1 MKLMF
6 VTETAEKIK
15 SMEIRGAGR
24 IAREAAEALRRHA
37 TEIRAGNLVSFR
49 REMESA
55 AQTLVATRPTAVSLP
70 NAVHIVMS
78 GLDQARTLEDAQD
91 GVILRAEQFIHSS
104 QHAVE
109 KIAQF
114 GARHIRD
121 GDTILTHC
129 NSEAALGCIIE
140 AHRSGKEI
148 EVYATEVRPRN
159 QGLVTIRT
167 LDDAGIKTNFIV
179 DSAVRSFIHEV
190 DLVIVGADAV
200 TVNGAVVNKIGTSQ
214 VAHTAHEARVNVLVA
229 AETYK
234 FAPRTI
240 FGELIQIEER
250 AGNEVLA
257 DEIASTL
264 PHVTVRNPAF
274 DVTPAE
280 YIDLIVTEAGAIPP
294 QMAYIIIREYLG
306 WGIEEFHKTF
316 EINTRHEE

>member
-37 TEIRAGNLVSFR
+37 TDTRTNDLEAFQ
-49 REMESA
+49 REMDSA
-55 AQTLVATRPTAVSLP
+55 AQTLIATRPTAVSLP

-78 GLDQARTLEDAQD
+78 DLDQALTLEEAQN
-91 GVILRAEQFIHSS
+91 GVIHRAEQFIHSS

-140 AHRSGKEI
+140 AHRSGKDI
-148 EVYATEVRPRN
+148 EVFATEVRPRN
-159 QGLVTIRT
+159 QGLITIRT
-167 LDDAGIKTNFIV
+167 LNDAGIKTNFIV

-190 DLVIVGADAV
+190 DLVFVGADAV

-240 FGELIQIEER
+240 IGELIAIEER
-250 AGNEVLA
+250 AGNEILA
-257 DEIASTL
+257 DEIARTL

-294 QMAYIIIREYLG
+294 QMAYIIIKEYLG
-306 WGIEEFHKTF
+306 WGLEEFHKTF
-316 EINTRHEE
+316 EITTKNED

>member
-1 MKLMF
+1 MF
-6 VTETAEKIK
+6 VFETAEKIK

-24 IAREAAEALRRHA
+24 IARAGAEALRRHA
-37 TEIRAGNLVSFR
+37 LEVQVDDLASFR

-55 AQTLVATRPTAVSLP
+55 AKILIETRPTAVSLP

-78 GLDQARTLEDAQD
+78 GLEKAGTLDEARN
-91 GVILRAEQFIHSS
+91 GVLDRAENFIRSS
-104 QHAVE
+104 QNAVQ

-114 GARHIRD
+114 GSRHIRD
-121 GDTILTHC
+121 GDIILTHC

-140 AHRSGKEI
+140 AHRTGKEI
-148 EVYATEVRPRN
+148 EVFATEVRPRN

-167 LDDAGIKTNFIV
+167 LNDAGIKTNFIV
-179 DSAVRSFIHEV
+179 DSAVRSFIHDV
-190 DLVIVGADAV
+190 DLVIMGADAV
-200 TVNGAVVNKIGTSQ
+200 TVNGAVVNKIGSSQ
-214 VAHTAHEARVNVLVA
+214 VAHTAAEARVNVLIA

-240 FGELIQIEER
+240 IGELIRIEER
-250 AGNEVLA
+250 AGSEVLA
-257 DEIASTL
+257 DEISRSL
-264 PHVTVRNPAF
+264 PYVMVRNPAF

-306 WGIEEFHKTF
+306 WGIEEFNKLFESPFGHKK
-316 EINTRHEE
+316 

>member
-37 TEIRAGNLVSFR
+37 TDTRTNDLEAFQ
-49 REMESA
+49 REMDSA
-55 AQTLVATRPTAVSLP
+55 AQTLIATRPTAVSLP

-78 GLDQARTLEDAQD
+78 DLDQALTLEEAQN
-91 GVILRAEQFIHSS
+91 GVIHRAEQFIHSS

-140 AHRSGKEI
+140 AHRSGKDI
-148 EVYATEVRPRN
+148 EVFATEVRPRN
-159 QGLVTIRT
+159 QGLITIRT
-167 LDDAGIKTNFIV
+167 LNDAGIKTNFIV

-214 VAHTAHEARVNVLVA
+214 VAHTAHEARVNVLIA

-240 FGELIQIEER
+240 IGELITIEER
-250 AGNEVLA
+250 AGNEILA
-257 DEIASTL
+257 DEIARTL

-306 WGIEEFHKTF
+306 WGLEEFHKTF
-316 EINTRHEE
+316 EITTKNED

>member
-37 TEIRAGNLVSFR
+37 TDTRTKDLEAFQ
-49 REMESA
+49 REMDSA
-55 AQTLVATRPTAVSLP
+55 AQTLIATRPTAVSLP

-78 GLDQARTLEDAQD
+78 DLDQALTLEEAQN
-91 GVILRAEQFIHSS
+91 GVIHRAEQFIHSS

-140 AHRSGKEI
+140 AHRSGKDI
-148 EVYATEVRPRN
+148 EVFATEVRPRN
-159 QGLVTIRT
+159 QGLITIRT
-167 LDDAGIKTNFIV
+167 LNDAGIKTNFIV

-214 VAHTAHEARVNVLVA
+214 VAHTAHEARVNVLIA

-240 FGELIQIEER
+240 IGELITIEER
-250 AGNEVLA
+250 AGNEILA
-257 DEIASTL
+257 DEIARTL

-306 WGIEEFHKTF
+306 WGLEEFHKTF
-316 EINTRHEE
+316 EITTKNED

>member
-24 IAREAAEALRRHA
+24 IAREAAEALRRQA
-37 TEIRAGNLVSFR
+37 TEVRTSDLAYFR

-55 AQTLVATRPTAVSLP
+55 ALTLVATRPTAVSLP

-78 GLDQARTLEDAQD
+78 GIERARTLEEAQD
-91 GVILRAEQFIHSS
+91 GVILRAEKFIHSS

-167 LDDAGIKTNFIV
+167 LNDAGIKTNFIV
-179 DSAVRSFIHEV
+179 DSAVRSFINDV

-214 VAHTAHEARVNVLVA
+214 VAHTAHEARVNVVVA

-240 FGELIQIEER
+240 IGELITIEER
-250 AGNEVLA
+250 DGNEILA
-257 DEIASTL
+257 DEISRTL

-306 WGIEEFHKTF
+306 WGLEEFHKTF
-316 EINTRHEE
+316 EINTRNEE

>member
-24 IAREAAEALRRHA
+24 IAREAAEALRTHA
-37 TEIRAGNLVSFR
+37 TEIRAGDLRSFL
-49 REMESA
+49 REMDTA
-55 AQTLVATRPTAVSLP
+55 AQILIATRPTAVSLP
-70 NAVHIVMS
+70 NAVHLVMS
-78 GLDQARTLEDAQD
+78 GLERAVTLEEARN
-91 GVILRAEQFIHSS
+91 GIINRAEQFIHSS
-104 QHAVE
+104 RHAVE
-109 KIAQF
+109 NIAQY

-121 GDTILTHC
+121 GDTLLTHC

-148 EVYATEVRPRN
+148 EVFATEVRPRN
-159 QGLVTIRT
+159 QGYITIRT
-167 LDDAGIKTNFIV
+167 LNDAGIKTNFIV
-179 DSAVRSFIHEV
+179 DSAVRSFINEV

-240 FGELIQIEER
+240 IGELITIEER
-250 AGNEVLA
+250 AGNEILP
-257 DEIASTL
+257 DEIARTL
-264 PHVTVRNPAF
+264 PQVTVRNPAF

-280 YIDLIVTEAGAIPP
+280 YIDLIVTEAGAVPP

-316 EINTRHEE
+316 EMNTRNEE